1 MYIPNLEIGT
11 IALIPVIVAVVEAFK
26 ACGLPSKYAPWAN
39 AVLTVLGY
47 VVVMLLQK
55 YPMYEPTAIIALTML
70 GIFLA
75 AGGFYE
81 VTSRTVAMIKQ

>member
-11 IALIPVIVAVVEAFK
+11 IALIPIIVAVIEAFK
-26 ACGLPSKYAPWAN
+26 AAGLPSKWAPWAN

-55 YPMYEPTAIIALTML
+55 YPTYEPTAIVALTML

-81 VTSRTVAMIKQ
+81 VASRTVAIVKK

>member
-11 IALIPVIVAVVEAFK
+11 IALIPVIVAIIEAFK
-26 ACGLPSKYAPWAN
+26 VAGLPSKWAPWAN

-47 VVVMLLQK
+47 GVVMLLQK
-55 YPMYEPTAIIALTML
+55 FPTYEPTAIVALTML

-75 AGGFYE
+75 AGGFYQ
-81 VTSRTVAMIKQ
+81 VAARTVAIVKK

>member
-11 IALIPVIVAVVEAFK
+11 IALIPVIVAIIEAFK
-26 ACGLPSKYAPWAN
+26 AGGLPAKYAPWAN

-55 YPMYEPTAIIALTML
+55 YPTYEPTAIVALTML

-81 VTSRTVAMIKQ
+81 VTSRTVTALKK